1 METSSLE
8 ELEVKIG
15 RLLERH
21 EIIKREKELA
31 ERKLQQRESEW
42 HQLRGQIRQYERERN
57 EIRERIEKI
66 LGHLE
71 QLDIS

>member
-8 ELEVKIG
+8 ELEEKIG